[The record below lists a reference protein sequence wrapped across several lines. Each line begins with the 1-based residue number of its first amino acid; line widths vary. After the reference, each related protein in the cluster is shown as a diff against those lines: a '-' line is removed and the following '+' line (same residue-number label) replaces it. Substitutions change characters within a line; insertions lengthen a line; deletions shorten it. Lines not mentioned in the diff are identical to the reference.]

1 MTELTF
7 FGGAGSYE
15 QGELGGVQL
24 LLNDKKGKFFFE
36 YGQRPDKTNTFYSF
50 PYRAKQFE
58 MIDIAEGL
66 DLFASIPG
74 LFRHDLEYASRGNK
88 VRELPLDGIL
98 LSHAHYDHAGGFSLV
113 RYDMPIFMHPFAQ
126 MILYVWQYTSG
137 RTINQFVDV
146 ISQMSRA
153 PKRHGKEKFVSGE
166 EAVLPRDIRL
176 FENEEKFKI
185 GDMNITPYLV
195 DHSLPGSSGFIIE
208 TSEGRVAVSGDF
220 RLRGRRRKDTERF
233 LQAAHNVDYFFMEGS
248 LLHFPHYGTE
258 DDVTKV
264 VADLIKDKAFVGISY
279 PPRDLD
285 RLLSLYNAC
294 KKTGRM
300 LVVPPNQ
307 AKLLQVFNGAN
318 GYPRLNNK
326 YIGVLLRL
334 KGKGLGE
341 KDNEFEDLVEGSYY
355 KWERPYLK
363 LNRWD
368 PKEGHEAKMTRV
380 YTEDIAKNQDQFMVY
395 TNQADMVSLLNRIK
409 PARNSLYIRSHP
421 RPWTKE
427 MEAQEDQL
435 VSILKHFE
443 MYDGEQPDHLAER
456 HLGRQLNLFSNERPQ
471 IHRLHQ
477 VHVTGHMNQE
487 ETREAIAGLGKKTII
502 VPYHSMHPKDFQ
514 KVLGGVA
521 GGHRVFV
528 PEIKKTY
535 TLEEI
540 SKNAR

>member
-7 FGGAGSYE
+7 FGGAGDYE

-24 LLNDKKGKFFFE
+24 LFDDKKGKFFFE
-36 YGQRPDKTNTFYSF
+36 YGQRPDRTNMFYSF

-74 LFRHDLEYASRGNK
+74 LFRHDLEYATRGNK

-113 RYDMPIFMHPFAQ
+113 RYDMPIFMHPLAQ
-126 MILYVWQYTSG
+126 TILYVWQYTSG

-146 ISQMSRA
+146 ISQMSRS

-166 EAVLPRDIRL
+166 EAILPRDIRL
-176 FENEEKFKI
+176 FDNEETFKI
-185 GDMNITPYLV
+185 GDMDVTPYLV

-208 TSEGRVAVSGDF
+208 TSEGRVAISGDF
-220 RLRGRRRKDTERF
+220 RLRGRRREDTERF
-233 LQAAHNVDYFFMEGS
+233 LEAAQDVDYFFMEGS
-248 LLHFPHYGTE
+248 LLHFNHYGTE
-258 DDVTKV
+258 EDVTKV
-264 VADLIKDKAFVGISY
+264 VADLVEGKAFAGISY

-285 RLLSLYNAC
+285 RLLSIYNAC
-294 KKTGRM
+294 KKSKRM

-307 AKLLQVFNGAN
+307 AKLLQAFNGVN

-341 KDNEFEDLVEGSYY
+341 KEDEFEDLIESGYY

-363 LNRWD
+363 FGRWD
-368 PKEGHEAKMTRV
+368 PEKGHQSKPSRV
-380 YTEDIAKNQDQFMVY
+380 FIEDIKNNQDQFMVWMS
-395 TNQADMVSLLNRIK
+395 QADMVSLLNTIK
-409 PARNSLYIRSHP
+409 PARNSIYIRSHP
-421 RPWTKE
+421 GPWTKE
-427 MEAQEDQL
+427 MEPQEDQI
-435 VSILKHFE
+435 VSILEHFE
-443 MYDGEQPDHLAER
+443 MYDGKQEDHLAKK
-456 HLGRQLNLFSNERPQ
+456 HLGDQLNLFSKERPEV
-471 IHRLHQ
+471 HRLHQ
-477 VHVTGHMNQE
+477 VHVTGHMNKD
-487 ETREAIAGLGKKTII
+487 ETREAIAGLSKKTII
-502 VPYHSMHPKDFQ
+502 VPYHAMHPVQFLTDM
-514 KVLGGVA
+514 VE
-521 GGHRVFV
+521 GHRVFIPKV
-528 PEIKKTY
+528 KRTY

-540 SKNAR
+540 AKDAR